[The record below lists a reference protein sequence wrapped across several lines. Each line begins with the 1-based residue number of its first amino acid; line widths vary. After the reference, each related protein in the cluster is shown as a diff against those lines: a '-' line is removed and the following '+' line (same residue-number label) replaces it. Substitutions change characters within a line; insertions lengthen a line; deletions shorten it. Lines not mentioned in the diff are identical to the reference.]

1 MNMIDN
7 DDFIEAKTRLTL
19 AKAEREELKLAQDKK
34 LLISRDDV
42 IHAWADKV
50 NIVKNKLL
58 AVPELAP
65 MLVNKSA
72 GEIKQSLKTKIFEIL
87 NELVNDDNGFE
98 SLESAS

>member
-1 MNMIDN
+1 MIDN

-34 LLISRDDV
+34 LLLARDDV

-50 NIVKNKLL
+50 NIVKNKIL
-58 AVPELAP
+58 ALPELAP
-65 MLVNKSA
+65 QLVNKSA
-72 GEIKQSLKTKIFEIL
+72 GEIKQIVKSKVFEIL
-87 NELVNDDNGFE
+87 NELANDDNGFE